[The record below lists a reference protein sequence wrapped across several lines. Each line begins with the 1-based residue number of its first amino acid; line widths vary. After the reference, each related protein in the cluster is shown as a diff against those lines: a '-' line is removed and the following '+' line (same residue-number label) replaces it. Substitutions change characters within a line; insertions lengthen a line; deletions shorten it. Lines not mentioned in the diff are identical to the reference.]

1 MTIQYMN
8 TCFSYSI
15 HFADKILME
24 MGIYS
29 FQKYKFVCIFHT
41 AKANFLNVVVSRQI

>member
-29 FQKYKFVCIFHT
+29 FQKYKFVCIST
-41 AKANFLNVVVSRQI
+41 AKTSFLNVVVSRQI